1 MVRSPL
7 ANRGDL
13 RNVGSSLGRDD
24 PLEEGIATSS
34 GILAGESQ
42 AEESGGLWSM
52 GSWRAGY
59 D

>member
-1 MVRSPL
+1 MWVH
-7 ANRGDL
+7 
-13 RNVGSSLGRDD
+13 SLGRDD